1 MIRNTLSNRWI
12 QLAIGLCLVT
22 GLNISFRHF
31 RHSLPNQSVQKQST
45 SYDEAEAFDNEFT
58 DFLQQNGYST
68 SELSSTLFMDSI
80 LSIVQSY
87 YVEPKRASTGN
98 LLHGVASVLVEE
110 FPDFRLIEV
119 DGSQSLNMGSS
130 KPITIPS
137 EAGYMDLL
145 KFVFLASKNVDA
157 YLKTH
162 RLANASTEDA
172 ENVVLNALLK
182 GLDAHSSILDRES
195 YRELR
200 QGTEG
205 AFGGL
210 GVLVGMRSNLLTV
223 VKPIPNSPAESAG
236 IQRGDRIIAINNQ
249 RTFGQNLEDLVGV
262 MRGEPGTSVKM
273 TILRENSNA
282 PIDYELNREV
292 IQVESVKSEI
302 VNRGNAQIAYIAIES
317 FASRTAEEVHQALK
331 ETREKMKSR
340 LHGLVLDLRSNPGG
354 LLDQAVQVA
363 DLFLKDGVIV
373 STEGRRNEVERAGKG
388 YHEDDYPIVVLIDG
402 DTASASEIVAG
413 ALQDHDR
420 AVVLGQQSFGK
431 GSVQTIFE
439 LPGERALKLTVARY
453 YTPLHRSIQGYG
465 IVPDLMLS
473 PIYQK
478 ESNVNLLGSGKYR
491 TEGMLWNSLSRE
503 DEIARGNV
511 HIKPLYQYSYLLNS
525 TEELDPQA
533 GEMKD
538 DVVRDLAEKLI
549 TQVHQTYPAGLPE
562 GGRRSDHWLAV
573 ALPVLKPEL
582 TKKSEDARQ
591 FLRQNFLV
599 DWSEPEKAEVSKP
612 VQIEVARSE
621 IEVSGSPAVAS
632 IPVKLRMSPQAKG
645 EVSKLSILFKSRSE
659 PSLETEVLVGRL
671 TSGDSKTIE
680 LPLNFRSGFPAGRF
694 AGSLYPVVDGVIQF
708 EAGKKLNFNVN
719 SDEQILNP
727 SLSFI
732 DGANSNVSQVLEVD
746 ENGLI
751 QLKLTNRSRRA
762 LKNLSVEL
770 VNLAGRQITIE
781 EEKRKIIEIAG
792 GETQEFNFKVRGEPG
807 LTRSNIELGL
817 VIGTELSGPLFSSSY
832 VYPSIPASAEA
843 KGSVQ
848 SH

>member
-1 MIRNTLSNRWI
+1 MIRKALSNRLI
-12 QLAIGLCLVT
+12 QLAIGLLLVT
-22 GLNISFRHF
+22 ALNLALRNARHF
-31 RHSLPNQSVQKQST
+31 LPSTPIQQST
-45 SYDEAEAFDNEFT
+45 SYEEAEAFDAEFT
-58 DFLQQNGYST
+58 SFLQQNGYGSND
-68 SELSSTLFMDSI
+68 LSSTLFMDSI
-80 LSIVQSY
+80 LSIVQNY

-98 LLHGVASVLVEE
+98 LLHGVATVLVDE
-110 FPDFRLIEV
+110 FPDFRLVEN
-119 DGSQSLNMGSS
+119 DGLRMLEMGAS
-130 KPITIPS
+130 KPVSIPS
-137 EAGYMDLL
+137 DASYMDLL
-145 KFVFLASKNVDA
+145 KFVFLASKNIDS

-162 RLANASTEDA
+162 RLAKSSSEEA

-182 GLDAHSSILDRES
+182 GLDAHSSILDRDS

-223 VKPIPNSPAESAG
+223 VKPIPKSPAESAG
-236 IQRGDRIIAINNQ
+236 ILRGDRIIAINNQ
-249 RTFGQNLEDLVGV
+249 RTFGKNLEDLVGI
-262 MRGEPGTSVKM
+262 MRGEPGTDVKM
-273 TILRENSNA
+273 TVLRENSIA
-282 PIDYELNREV
+282 PIDYQLSREV
-292 IQVESVKSEI
+292 IQVESVRHETVK
-302 VNRGNAQIAYIAIES
+302 RGSSQIAYIAIES
-317 FASRTAEEVHQALK
+317 FANRTAEEVHQALK
-331 ETREKMKSR
+331 ATREKMKSR

-363 DLFLKDGVIV
+363 DLFLKDGIIV

-420 AVVLGQQSFGK
+420 AIVLGQQSFGK

-473 PIYQK
+473 PVYLK
-478 ESNVNLLGSGKYR
+478 ETNVNLLGSGKYR

-511 HIKPLYQYSYLLNS
+511 HIKPLYQFSYLLNS
-525 TEELDPQA
+525 ADELDPQA

-538 DVVRDLAEKLI
+538 DFVRNLAEQII
-549 TQVHQTYPAGLPE
+549 TQVHQTYPSGLPE
-562 GGRRSDHWLAV
+562 GAIRSDHWLSV

-582 TKKSEDARQ
+582 VKKSEEALQ

-599 DWSEPEKAEVSKP
+599 DWSDNKSSDLSQKVL
-612 VQIEVARSE
+612 IEVNRSN
-621 IEVSGSPAVAS
+621 IEVNGTPAVVS
-632 IPVKLRMSPQAKG
+632 IPMKLSASESVKAS
-645 EVSKLSILFKSRSE
+645 VSKLSILFKSRSE
-659 PSLETEVLVGRL
+659 PSLETEILVGQL
-671 TSGDSKTIE
+671 DLGKSKMVE

-694 AGSLYPVVDGVIQF
+694 SGSLYPVIDGVIQF
-708 EAGKKLNFNVN
+708 ESGKKINFDV
-719 SDEQILNP
+719 SSEDQILNP
-727 SLSFI
+727 VLSFI
-732 DGANSNVSQVLEVD
+732 DGTNSRVSQVLESNED
-746 ENGLI
+746 GTI

-762 LKNLSVEL
+762 LKNLHVEL
-770 VNLAGRQITIE
+770 VNLAGKQISIE
-781 EEKRKIIEIAG
+781 SDKRSITEIAG
-792 GETQEFNFKVRGEPG
+792 GETQEFNFKLRGERA
-807 LTRSNIELGL
+807 LSKSEVELGL
-817 VIGTELSGPLFSSSY
+817 VIGTDLSGPLFSNSY
-832 VYPSIPASAEA
+832 VYPSVPATAGA
-843 KGSVQ
+843 QQ